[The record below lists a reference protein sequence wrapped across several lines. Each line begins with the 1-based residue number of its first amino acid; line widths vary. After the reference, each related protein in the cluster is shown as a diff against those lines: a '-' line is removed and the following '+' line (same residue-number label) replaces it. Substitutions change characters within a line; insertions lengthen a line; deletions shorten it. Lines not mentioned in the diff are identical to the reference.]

1 VTVLCQSF
9 RSAGRAFT
17 LRLNQFRTKKE
28 YSIALL
34 PAMQS
39 KSTKI
44 AYLKRMLK
52 RLEGEDTRLQNLV
65 SRGELTR
72 PAAELAVQQLNH
84 SRDELLAELRK
95 LEPENPA

>member
-1 VTVLCQSF
+1 
-9 RSAGRAFT
+9 
-17 LRLNQFRTKKE
+17 
-28 YSIALL
+28 
-34 PAMQS
+34 MQS

-65 SRGELTR
+65 SGGELTR
-72 PAAELAVQQLNH
+72 QAAEVAVQQLNH

-95 LEPENPA
+95 LELDNPA